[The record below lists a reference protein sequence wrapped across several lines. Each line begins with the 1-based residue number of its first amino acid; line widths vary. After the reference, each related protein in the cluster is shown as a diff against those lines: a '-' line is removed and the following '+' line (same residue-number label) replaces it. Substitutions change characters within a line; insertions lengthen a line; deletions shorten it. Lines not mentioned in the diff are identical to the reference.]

1 MIAQR
6 YKLVLVVAGV
16 TLLLP
21 ATVMAQRMD
30 HETTT
35 RPAPSGPTPRTA
47 DGHPDLS
54 GVWNGWADNLLGIPN
69 QMHNAGIAV
78 DSQTSTHDVASDAI
92 IATWPIDGPRKR
104 QNSEQSER
112 AATLLRRMG
121 SSRPVYKPEYWDRVK
136 KFDQDAN
143 EEDPSNNCMPAG
155 VPRVGIPS
163 YIAQTP
169 TSVLFL
175 YPGQGGLIATQ
186 TSYRMIPID
195 GRKHTNIEDLD
206 GTYNGEAIGYWDGDT
221 LVIDTIG
228 FTSSTWFD
236 QVGGYFHSENM
247 HVIER
252 LHRNGNTLTWQTT
265 IEDPDVLLQPWTMTP
280 RIALL
285 NPDPKA
291 MLPESLPCSERDLAH
306 AVTKEHH

>member
-1 MIAQR
+1 MSYLR
-6 YKLVLVVAGV
+6 YRTFLILTA
-16 TLLLP
+16 LCLLP
-21 ATVMAQRMD
+21 ATVAGQRMD
-30 HETTT
+30 HQTTT
-35 RPAPSGPTPRTA
+35 RPEPSGTTPRMP

-54 GVWNGWADNLLGIPN
+54 GVWNGWADNLLGVPN

-78 DSQTSTHDVASDAI
+78 ESDTSTYDVASGAK
-92 IATWPIDGPRKR
+92 IATWPVPNRKH

-121 SSRPVYKPEYWDRVK
+121 SNRPIYKPEYWDRVK
-136 KFDQDAN
+136 QFDQDAN

-155 VPRVGIPS
+155 VPRVGSPS

-169 TSVLFL
+169 THLMFI

-186 TSYRMIPID
+186 TSYREIPID

-206 GTYNGEAIGYWDGDT
+206 GTYNGESIGYWDGDT
-221 LVIDTIG
+221 LVIDSIG

-252 LHRNGNTLTWQTT
+252 LHRQGNTLTWTAT
-265 IEDPDVLLQPWTMTP
+265 VEDPDVLLEPWTLTP
-280 RIALL
+280 RIAVL

-291 MLPESLPCSERDLAH
+291 ILPESLPCSERDLAH

>member
-1 MIAQR
+1 MGFLQCRIAI
-6 YKLVLVVAGV
+6 VVTAMSF
-16 TLLLP
+16 LP
-21 ATVMAQRMD
+21 ATLAAQRMD

-35 RPAPSGPTPRTA
+35 RPEPSGPTPRTP
-47 DGHPDLS
+47 DGYPDLS

-69 QMHNAGIAV
+69 QMHNAGVAV
-78 DSQTSTHDVASDAI
+78 ESQTSTYDAASGAK
-92 IATWPIDGPRKR
+92 IATWPMQGPRGR

-121 SSRPVYKPEYWDRVK
+121 SNLPVYKPEYWDRVK
-136 KFDQDAN
+136 KFDQNAN

-155 VPRVGIPS
+155 VPRVGVPS

-206 GTYNGEAIGYWDGDT
+206 GTYNGEAIGHWDGDT

-252 LHRNGNTLTWQTT
+252 LHRDGNTLTWQAT
-265 IEDPDVLLQPWTMTP
+265 IEDPDVLLQPWTTTP
-280 RIALL
+280 RIAVL
-285 NPDPKA
+285 NPDPRA

>member
-1 MIAQR
+1 MGFLRYGIAI
-6 YKLVLVVAGV
+6 VVAAAV
-16 TLLLP
+16 SLLP
-21 ATVMAQRMD
+21 GAAMAQRMD

-35 RPAPSGPTPRTA
+35 RPAPSGPTPRMP

-78 DSQTSTHDVASDAI
+78 ESQTSTHDVASGAK
-92 IATWPIDGPRKR
+92 IATWPIQGPRAH

-112 AATLLRRMG
+112 SATLLRRMG
-121 SSRPVYKPEYWDRVK
+121 SNLPIYKPEFWDRVK
-136 KFDQDAN
+136 KFDQNAN

-155 VPRVGIPS
+155 VPRVGSPS

-169 TSVLFL
+169 TSVFFL

-252 LHRNGNTLTWQTT
+252 LHRDGNTLSWQAT
-265 IEDPDVLLQPWTMTP
+265 IEDPDVLLQPWTTTP
-280 RIALL
+280 RIAVL
-285 NPDPKA
+285 NPDPRA